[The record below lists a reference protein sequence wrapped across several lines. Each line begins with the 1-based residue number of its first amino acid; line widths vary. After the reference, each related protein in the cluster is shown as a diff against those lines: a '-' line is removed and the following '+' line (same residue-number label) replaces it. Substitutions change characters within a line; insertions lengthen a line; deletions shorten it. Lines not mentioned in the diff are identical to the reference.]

1 MSSATINI
9 AIGQAPFD
17 GERMT
22 SWEIWETDA
31 PIDYDGFG
39 TFQIMQYEDELSR
52 KEPKAMLRT
61 VLIRS
66 EHWGWQTARYA
77 SGMALSRPSSLD
89 AGDVA
94 TFLWHRISGKKEA
107 S

>member
-31 PIDYDGFG
+31 PKDYDGFG
-39 TFQIMQYEDELSR
+39 TFQIMEYEDELSR

-66 EHWGWQTARYA
+66 EHWDWQTARYG
-77 SGMALSRPSSLD
+77 SGMALSRPSGLD
-89 AGDVA
+89 PADVA
-94 TFLWHRISGKKEA
+94 KFLWQRISGKEA